1 MKTNDIFDFRR
12 FGKYFASDIRT
23 CAANYGLS
31 LLTIALLTPIANEV
45 FTAVFKILF
54 TREWGG
60 PEIAGRVT
68 IFAIAMFCLIVTMPV
83 KCYGKITDK
92 QYGSFWLTLP
102 ASRLEKILSMLI
114 LCCVVIPTIGFG
126 LYLGMDALLCA
137 IDHTCGQ
144 SLVAGAVD
152 LIRTL
157 GDFEELFVGENIK
170 IKPEDLLMA
179 ENFQN
184 MIGQFLSPWL
194 YIDEVLCMT
203 LPFLLGALCFKT
215 GKTVKTFLALAAF
228 STAISMI
235 GSPLMLSF
243 MGDWMNMAN
252 EEEAARMLF
261 ESGFFKNL
269 IWIDIISDTIFN
281 GGLIAAIWF
290 RIKTL
295 KH

>member
-45 FTAVFKILF
+45 FTAIFKILF
-54 TREWGG
+54 TRTWSG
-60 PEIAGRVT
+60 PEIAGRLT

-157 GDFEELFVGENIK
+157 GDFEEPLV
-170 IKPEDLLMA
+170 
-179 ENFQN
+179 
-184 MIGQFLSPWL
+184 GQFLSPWL